1 MTRTI
6 PRPAIGTGGRRTI
19 AIAALALTIGG
30 FGLSGCGVVRAVHKV
45 ASTVEGNKATIDQ
58 FTSTIKSGEAQPFE
72 ATYVTTGSSPTTV
85 IYAVQPP
92 KALAFKDLQTGS
104 GDATNVD
111 IVVNST
117 GEYACTPPSAGSGSA
132 WSCQKLPKQKAVIQN
147 QIFDFYTPS
156 HWVNF
161 LRGFALA
168 AGIAGDKV
176 STSDM
181 TVNGFSMHCVDF
193 VATGVA
199 GTSTICTTAQG
210 ILGYVKVASDS
221 TSFEIKS
228 YTSSPS
234 SSLFQLPAGAKIV
247 NVQTSQ

>member
-6 PRPAIGTGGRRTI
+6 PRPAASTGGRRSI
-19 AIAALALTIGG
+19 AIVALALTIGG
-30 FGLSGCGVVRAVHKV
+30 FALSGCGVVRAVHKV

-58 FTSTIKSGEAQPFE
+58 FTTTIKSGEAQPFE

-85 IYAVQPP
+85 VYAVQPP
-92 KALAFKDLQTGS
+92 KALAFKDLQSGS
-104 GDATNVD
+104 GSATNVD
-111 IVVNST
+111 IIVNST

-132 WSCQKLPKQKAVIQN
+132 WSCQKLPKQKAAIQN

-176 STSDM
+176 STSDI

-199 GTSTICTTAQG
+199 GTSKICTTAQG

-228 YTSSPS
+228 YTTSPS
-234 SSLFQLPAGAKIV
+234 SSLFQLPTGAKIT
-247 NVQTSQ
+247 NVQTGQ